1 MSIRPSN
8 EHLLKW
14 VKSVYFPQAALA
26 EAGMSLEL
34 DSAVGERLKF
44 GEFEL
49 APVARALWRR
59 GEQVRLGSRALDILI
74 ALASRPGQIVSKDD
88 LTQLVWR
95 GAFVDE
101 TALRVGISAVRKALG
116 LGGDRYIGTVPG
128 RGYCFVLD
136 VETTPAKPTAEP
148 PQIERLKPQRLPAQI
163 ARVVGRDEVIATLAA
178 EGTRRRLLS
187 LVGAGGIGKTTVA
200 VAVADRLRA
209 DLDAVAFVD
218 LAPIENGTQMSAAA
232 AAALGINLRL
242 DEDRV
247 DQIAV
252 AVEDRRVLIVLDNCE
267 HLVDAA
273 AAFVEA
279 LLSSARGVTILAT
292 SRERLRAAGEWVHQ
306 LSPLEA
312 PPESPTVSAEEV
324 RGYPAVEL
332 FEERAAFALG
342 GYQISDT
349 DAPYVAEICR
359 RLDGIALAI
368 ELAAGRLAGF
378 GVQALANSLKDCF
391 SILTHGRR
399 TALPRHQTLRATL
412 DWSYRLLSPED
423 QAALRCLSVFNGSF
437 TLEDA
442 AFLMGPLIRFG
453 ETNDRLTSLLDKSLV
468 VARPEERTFRYRLL
482 DTTRAYGQDK
492 LEESGEANPQRR
504 RHAQRFLQVCRASI
518 PDEEGQSSLR
528 QATADIRA
536 ALDWSLVRDGDLSLG
551 VDLASAATPV
561 FLRLS
566 LLREHKKYLDL
577 ALGHISASANTAPI
591 SDAALRSE
599 MALRTAIALALYYTE
614 GSETASEDHLQKARA
629 IAQNTGDTTHELKV
643 LWMLYGIAGNSGN
656 YRKELAYAKMYDST
670 ARASVDVMAEF
681 RRHRILGRS
690 LGDLGRHVLARE
702 HLEMA
707 LRANRASMPRIAMNA
722 YEIDDWIAARA
733 TLARI
738 LWLQGL
744 PDDAKREADQCIGEA
759 MQLGHEQT
767 TCWVLAFNICPL
779 AIWRGR
785 LDEAN
790 VFVDLLLERSQRVF
804 EHYHEWG
811 LLYRQFLAGAK
822 SASGQVD
829 AVCHSDVKANIA
841 AQVDL
846 FATFDSAFA
855 GPDQPE
861 HLVLQCWYQRAD
873 PWRAM
878 QKFFEKRRVLG
889 GIDAVNGVKVYA
901 VTTSS
906 ALVQPRSRRR
916 RTACRAATSTSASCS
931 DDIRAS
937 TLTSLRRMVSSIGG
951 DSSRKPSASSSPTW
965 LAASIGQG

>member
-1 MSIRPSN
+1 MSP
-8 EHLLKW
+8 K
-14 VKSVYFPQAALA
+14 
-26 EAGMSLEL
+26 L

-59 GEQVRLGSRALDILI
+59 GEQVRLGSRAFDILI
-74 ALASRPGQIVSKDD
+74 ALASRPGQILSKDD

-116 LGGDRYIGTVPG
+116 NGGDRYIATVPG

-136 VETTPAKPTAEP
+136 VETTAAKPAPEP
-148 PQIERLKPQRLPAQI
+148 PHFERLKPQRLPAQI
-163 ARVVGRDEVIATLAA
+163 ARVVGRDEVIAALAA

-187 LVGAGGIGKTTVA
+187 LVGPGGIGKTTVA

-209 DLDAVAFVD
+209 AFDAVAFVD
-218 LAPIENGTQMSAAA
+218 LSPIENGTQMSAAA
-232 AAALGINLRL
+232 AAALGLNLRL
-242 DEDRV
+242 QEDPVDE
-247 DQIAV
+247 IAV

-267 HLVDAA
+267 HLVDLA

-279 LLSSARGVTILAT
+279 LLGSAPGVTILAT

-306 LSPLEA
+306 LSPLDA
-312 PPESPTVSAEEV
+312 PPESSTLSAEEV

-368 ELAAGRLAGF
+368 ELAAGRLAGL
-378 GVQALANSLKDCF
+378 GVQGLANSLEDCF

-442 AFLMGPLIRFG
+442 VFVMGPSIRFG
-453 ETNDRLTSLLDKSLV
+453 EANDRLTSLLDKSLV

-504 RHAQRFLQVCRASI
+504 RHAQRFLQVCLAST
-518 PDEEGQSSLR
+518 PDEESQSSLR

-536 ALDWSLVRDGDLSLG
+536 ALDWSLVRGGDLALG

-591 SDAALRSE
+591 SEAALRSE
-599 MALRTAIALALYYTE
+599 MALRTAIA
-614 GSETASEDHLQKARA
+614 AR
-629 IAQNTGDTTHELKV
+629 
-643 LWMLYGIAGNSGN
+643 
-656 YRKELAYAKMYDST
+656 
-670 ARASVDVMAEF
+670 
-681 RRHRILGRS
+681 
-690 LGDLGRHVLARE
+690 
-702 HLEMA
+702 
-707 LRANRASMPRIAMNA
+707 
-722 YEIDDWIAARA
+722 
-733 TLARI
+733 TL
-738 LWLQGL
+738 L
-744 PDDAKREADQCIGEA
+744 
-759 MQLGHEQT
+759 H
-767 TCWVLAFNICPL
+767 
-779 AIWRGR
+779 GR
-785 LDEAN
+785 L
-790 VFVDLLLERSQRVF
+790 
-804 EHYHEWG
+804 
-811 LLYRQFLAGAK
+811 
-822 SASGQVD
+822 
-829 AVCHSDVKANIA
+829 
-841 AQVDL
+841 
-846 FATFDSAFA
+846 
-855 GPDQPE
+855 
-861 HLVLQCWYQRAD
+861 
-873 PWRAM
+873 
-878 QKFFEKRRVLG
+878 
-889 GIDAVNGVKVYA
+889 
-901 VTTSS
+901 
-906 ALVQPRSRRR
+906 
-916 RTACRAATSTSASCS
+916 
-931 DDIRAS
+931 
-937 TLTSLRRMVSSIGG
+937 
-951 DSSRKPSASSSPTW
+951 
-965 LAASIGQG
+965 